1 MLNIPCSYGWHG
13 FHLSSGHFPIQ
24 NQYQEGGSKKSIS
37 KDEFEFGLAISL
49 GLSSADFLAIGNTIL
64 VIYGIQWYNN
74 KFSYD
79 LWRIMMENQLKQVL
93 SELYMKKDLTT
104 LPQIYARNPPS
115 SLLQWG
121 LVQLLEYP
129 REKENARNVSC
140 WLWVDANSWGLKA
153 TVVQ

>member
-1 MLNIPCSYGWHG
+1 MNR
-13 FHLSSGHFPIQ
+13 
-24 NQYQEGGSKKSIS
+24 
-37 KDEFEFGLAISL
+37 DEFEFGLAISL
-49 GLSSADFLAIGNTIL
+49 GLSSADFLALGNTIL

-115 SLLQWG
+115 SLLQ
-121 LVQLLEYP
+121 
-129 REKENARNVSC
+129 
-140 WLWVDANSWGLKA
+140 
-153 TVVQ
+153 